1 MHIEGDGELSSNI
14 VHITNSR
21 IWSWLCIDDLCGS
34 FQPWSESG
42 ESGSVVWDIVILFI
56 ENDTSVLF
64 KILHK
69 NICATIMRSMEAVNI
84 MDNVG
89 DRNIYGMDSIFIPY
103 PSGAVRVCLSH
114 AGTVLN
120 IQAAS
125 HSLFYQYTL

>member
-89 DRNIYGMDSIFIPY
+89 EKNVYGMDAMFIPY
-103 PSGAVRVCLSH
+103 RSGAISVRLSH
-114 AGTVLN
+114 VVAVVN
-120 IQAAS
+120 ILTTS
-125 HSLFYQYTL
+125 CPFFYQGTL